1 MKFIYFTLLTFHN
14 NFQVVANSRILWNR
28 FLINGFLI
36 KIYLRVNTFK
46 YVEKI
51 NISNIQAANVVK
63 TYRVSSVEEKRKE
76 EVQL

>member
-14 NFQVVANSRILWNR
+14 NFQVVANSRILWNK